1 MCFDVGTQLFTGRHE
16 SADFPRERAVLLERM
31 TMQGCVLT
39 QSEMKRVI
47 VEALGAN
54 DYDAVVRIARQSR
67 RVMSVLVRLA
77 YDKDTLIGWRAI
89 SSIGRVAAVL
99 VVNNHEFLR
108 ETVRKLLWSLS
119 DESGG
124 IGWAAP
130 EILGE
135 IVSADPKKLADIVP
149 LIVEVFSIEEQ
160 VFRPGILY
168 ALKRIVETEPEAV
181 RPFHDIIVRGLAE
194 QDPLARIYALELVK
208 MLREQMSSTNLEKI
222 TRRVMRMT
230 KDRAQAWVYKNDGFI
245 NVEVGELAGEVYKC
259 LC

>member
-1 MCFDVGTQLFTGRHE
+1 
-16 SADFPRERAVLLERM
+16 
-31 TMQGCVLT
+31 MQGRVLA

-47 VEALGAN
+47 VEALEAN
-54 DYDAVVRIARQSR
+54 DYDTVLRIARQSR
-67 RVMSVLVRLA
+67 RVLSVLVRLA
-77 YDKDTLIGWRAI
+77 YDKNTLIGWRAI

-99 VVNNHEFLR
+99 ITNNHEFLR
-108 ETVRKLLWSLS
+108 ETIRKLLWSLS

-149 LIVEVFSIEEQ
+149 LIAEVFSIEEQ

-181 RPFHDIIVRGLAE
+181 RPFHNVIVRGLSE
-194 QDPLARIYALELVK
+194 QDPLARIYALELVE
-208 MLREQMSSTNLEKI
+208 MLREQMSPTDLEEIK
-222 TRRVMRMT
+222 RHVMRMT
-230 KDRAQAWVYKNDGFI
+230 RDRAQAWVYKNDGFV
-245 NVEVGELAGEVYKC
+245 NVEVGELAGEVYRC
-259 LC
+259 LLLK